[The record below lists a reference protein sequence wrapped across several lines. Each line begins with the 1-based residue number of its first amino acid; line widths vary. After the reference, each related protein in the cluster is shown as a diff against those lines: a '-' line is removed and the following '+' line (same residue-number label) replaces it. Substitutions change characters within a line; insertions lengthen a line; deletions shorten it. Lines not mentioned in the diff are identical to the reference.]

1 MDCGKNFGGIF
12 SDGMRRR
19 TAAIAGA
26 LSWTRTPPA
35 QLSAGMKVKF
45 SLALALSHRAELL
58 ILDVNSS
65 MN

>member
-12 SDGMRRR
+12 SDGMGRR

-26 LSWTRTPPA
+26 LSWTRPPA